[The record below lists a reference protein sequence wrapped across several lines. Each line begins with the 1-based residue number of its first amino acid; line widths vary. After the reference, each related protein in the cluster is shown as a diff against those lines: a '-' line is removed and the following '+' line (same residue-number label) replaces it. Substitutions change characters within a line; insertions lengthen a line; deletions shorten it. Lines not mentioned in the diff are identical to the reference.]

1 MRLNQT
7 TQVRSSIFLQA
18 TTNYP
23 LLHGTLMKHLLF
35 ALMMLLL
42 IGCATSHK
50 INSVQLGMTKEEVV
64 AAIGNPVSV
73 SAKDGT
79 EYLNY
84 QFSETDDQA
93 FYGITTPYYVR
104 LVNEIVD
111 SYGRMGDFDST
122 QNPTIKI
129 ESDSKIKTEGDLYTE
144 LKKLKELKDE
154 GILTEDEYQA
164 QKQKL
169 LAK

>member
-1 MRLNQT
+1 
-7 TQVRSSIFLQA
+7 
-18 TTNYP
+18 
-23 LLHGTLMKHLLF
+23 MKYLF
-35 ALMMLLL
+35 SALIAFLL

-64 AAIGNPVSV
+64 AAIGKPVSV

-93 FYGITTPYYVR
+93 FYGLTTPYYVR
-104 LVNEIVD
+104 LVNGAVD

-122 QNPTIKI
+122 QKTTIKI
-129 ESDSKIKTEGDLYTE
+129 ENDTKIESEDDLYTE

-154 GILTEDEYQA
+154 GILTEEEYQT